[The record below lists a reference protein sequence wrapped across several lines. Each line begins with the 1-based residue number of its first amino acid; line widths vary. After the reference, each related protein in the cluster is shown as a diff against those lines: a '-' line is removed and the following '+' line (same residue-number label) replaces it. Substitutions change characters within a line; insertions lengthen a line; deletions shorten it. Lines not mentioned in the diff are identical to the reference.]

1 MESHTIQ
8 HVLYVA
14 AIVAFAAGCRSFEN
28 RYIFKLGGI
37 SLLGALYLTGYY
49 LTDGRHAGGLLFL
62 AGWFLVPWMEI
73 MFRVRRLR
81 FPLKSEVTHR
91 FPPSRDVFPELS
103 ELSNEAEDAGFV
115 LVGDTGWKWSD
126 TEHFMRLFYHE
137 EKRLQASVALA
148 LQGEMGFSY
157 VSLTSRAKSGVV
169 YTTSNYPFPSTMK
182 HAPKHR
188 LNRYEDADS
197 MNDLLAEHEY
207 FLEVMGLGLDDIAE
221 QDTEFLHAYIQRDMS
236 VQVDHNLTEGL
247 IVKEG
252 TGEFRYSWRGCFYLY
267 WQILKDMVRV

>member
-49 LTDGRHAGGLLFL
+49 LTGDRHAGGMLFL
-62 AGWFLVPWMEI
+62 VGWFLVPWMEI

-103 ELSNEAEDAGFV
+103 ELSGEAEDEGFV

-197 MNDLLAEHEY
+197 MEDLVAEHEY
-207 FLEVMGLGLDDIAE
+207 FLEVMGLELDDIAE

-252 TGEFRYSWRGCFYLY
+252 AAEFRYSWRGCFYLY